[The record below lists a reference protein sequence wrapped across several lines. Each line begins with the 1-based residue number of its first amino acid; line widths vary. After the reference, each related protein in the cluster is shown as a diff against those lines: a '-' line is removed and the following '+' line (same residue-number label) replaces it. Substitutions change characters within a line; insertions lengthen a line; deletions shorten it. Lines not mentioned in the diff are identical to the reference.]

1 MAAPA
6 TLRLSSNE
14 REALQR
20 LEVVIRHLRTAIDPN
35 VPSQVIQAF
44 LVVAQNEGQPLN
56 EYARLLGSNLST
68 ASRQFL
74 DLGERNRRMEKG
86 YMLLDRHVDPAN
98 LRVNRYFLTAKGQLL
113 LRSLVETIGS

>member
-1 MAAPA
+1 MAASA
-6 TLRLSSNE
+6 SIHLSPTE

-20 LEVVIRHLRTAIDPN
+20 LETVIRDLRTAIDPN

-44 LVVAQNEGQPLN
+44 LIVAQNEGQPLT

-74 DLGERNRRMEKG
+74 DLGERNRKMEKG
-86 YMLLDRHVDPAN
+86 YMLLDRHVDPAD
-98 LRVNRYFLTAKGQLL
+98 LRVNRYFLTAKGRLL
-113 LRSLVETIGS
+113 LRSLVARIGS

>member
-1 MAAPA
+1 MAALA
-6 TLRLSSNE
+6 TLHLSSNE

-20 LEVVIRHLRTAIDPN
+20 LEMVIRDLRTAIDPN

-44 LVVAQNEGQPLN
+44 LVVAQNEGQPLT
-56 EYARLLGSNLST
+56 EYARLLGTNLST

-98 LRVNRYFLTAKGQLL
+98 LRVIRYFLTAKGRLL
-113 LRSLVETIGS
+113 LRSLIEAMGA

>member
-6 TLRLSSNE
+6 SSHLSSDE
-14 REALQR
+14 RRALQR
-20 LEVVIRHLRTAIDPN
+20 LEIVIRDLRTAIDPN

-44 LVVAQNEGQPLN
+44 LVVAQNEGQPLT

-86 YMLLDRHVDPAN
+86 YMLLERQVDPAN
-98 LRVNRYFLTAKGQLL
+98 LRVARYFLTAKGRLL